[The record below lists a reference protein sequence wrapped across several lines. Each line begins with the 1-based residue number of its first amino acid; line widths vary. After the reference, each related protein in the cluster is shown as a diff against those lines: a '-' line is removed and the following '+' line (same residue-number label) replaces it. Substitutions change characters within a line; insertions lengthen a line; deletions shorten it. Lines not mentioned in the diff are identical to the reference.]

1 MTKLANLY
9 KKDMILGFKDVW
21 ILLEIGAAVLIAVLI
36 LFVVPKEINRETPVF
51 IQDKTGVFS
60 LMIDQLGG
68 EDTKKGG
75 QLFVDSREELTEGMR
90 KNKSAFGMII
100 SPRDNNRF
108 HIELMTQPYSS
119 DAMVE
124 FLEVQMKDVLTMIAA
139 PEGTYTPEI
148 YDKVKVRVLEEKV
161 RDDIPFNKRLIPLIL
176 MFIVGFMGMFTMI
189 SLIGQERSDQTI
201 RAYKVTPSSLLTL
214 LTSKHLML
222 LTIGFITFSIVFLPT
237 VGFQGF
243 LNGLLVIIPT
253 ILIGSSIGVMLGSFF
268 DNPMSAVGWIFLFM
282 MLFGLP
288 GVSLF
293 APVFSPDW
301 LKFIPSYYTLF
312 GLDAAIFPDGYSNVL
327 WISIGILFGITAL
340 LLPLSGWVFTHKI
353 RKEN

>member
-189 SLIGQERSDQTI
+189 SLIGH
-201 RAYKVTPSSLLTL
+201 PS
-214 LTSKHLML
+214 
-222 LTIGFITFSIVFLPT
+222 
-237 VGFQGF
+237 
-243 LNGLLVIIPT
+243 
-253 ILIGSSIGVMLGSFF
+253 
-268 DNPMSAVGWIFLFM
+268 
-282 MLFGLP
+282 
-288 GVSLF
+288 
-293 APVFSPDW
+293 
-301 LKFIPSYYTLF
+301 
-312 GLDAAIFPDGYSNVL
+312 
-327 WISIGILFGITAL
+327 
-340 LLPLSGWVFTHKI
+340 
-353 RKEN
+353 